1 MKPLQIFGLVGLK
14 AFGTHLC
21 WNPPKQIVPLKM
33 HGSLEVLQGMTRETQ
48 QDQSSLN
55 WCLMVVRNRNILPT
69 VIRVILS
76 INIHSF
82 HKIKAGSG
90 VYPQFSKQLKNI

>member
-1 MKPLQIFGLVGLK
+1 
-14 AFGTHLC
+14 
-21 WNPPKQIVPLKM
+21 
-33 HGSLEVLQGMTRETQ
+33 
-48 QDQSSLN
+48 
-55 WCLMVVRNRNILPT
+55 
-69 VIRVILS
+69 VILS